1 MIFGTF
7 VSDAADQTKYGTANY
22 LSVWKYMGTDIA
34 DRGNTRPAQDANFI
48 LYRVPDVMLTKA
60 EALVM
65 KGGAQSWQTALDLVN
80 RIRQRAGLDSVNINV
95 SETDEMVMLDAVM
108 NEWTMEFLAEGKHWY
123 NLLRMG
129 RYDKGDGVYKER
141 FINEIIESNQTTKDE
156 WIKSV
161 LMDENAWYMPIPY
174 SEISVNENLVQNP
187 YYKTTK

>member
-1 MIFGTF
+1 
-7 VSDAADQTKYGTANY
+7 
-22 LSVWKYMGTDIA
+22 
-34 DRGNTRPAQDANFI
+34 
-48 LYRVPDVMLTKA
+48 
-60 EALVM
+60 
-65 KGGAQSWQTALDLVN
+65 QSWQTALDLVN

>member
-1 MIFGTF
+1 
-7 VSDAADQTKYGTANY
+7 
-22 LSVWKYMGTDIA
+22 
-34 DRGNTRPAQDANFI
+34 
-48 LYRVPDVMLTKA
+48 
-60 EALVM
+60 
-65 KGGAQSWQTALDLVN
+65 
-80 RIRQRAGLDSVNINV
+80 
-95 SETDEMVMLDAVM
+95 
-108 NEWTMEFLAEGKHWY
+108 
-123 NLLRMG
+123 MG